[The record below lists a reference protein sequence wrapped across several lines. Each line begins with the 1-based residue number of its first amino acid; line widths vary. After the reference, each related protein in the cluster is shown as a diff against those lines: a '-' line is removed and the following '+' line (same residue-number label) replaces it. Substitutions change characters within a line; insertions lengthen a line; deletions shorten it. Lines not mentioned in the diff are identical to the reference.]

1 VMHCPRCDH
10 HWYRHQPSPE
20 RLALMYASGRRLG
33 NGPPPSVQPSGDMR
47 REMQRL
53 HRLCGGLPGL
63 RLLDSAPAAGGGPG
77 GMATRV
83 SNVPLSR
90 PSASRSDSG
99 HDRYGARAR
108 AWAADRPPFDTIQLE
123 QVLEHVPSPFD
134 TLTLLRSL
142 CRPGTVLRITVP
154 NLVARGQGRADL
166 VPVAVGRR
174 SRCMSLRPSSTLH
187 GFSARSLDALLARS
201 GYRST
206 TTVSAWRHY
215 PANEVRRL
223 IGAFCAGSIDHAVGW
238 SLPVT
243 SPVVRHEQ
251 RAGLR
256 QLAILYVAFTGALF
270 AGLPGRRCA
279 SEGDPAVGLCRG
291 AVDATGLR
299 ACPALPL
306 RRRFPCWRTSFWP
319 PCPLTKYR
327 GRWSTPWL
335 PCSRSSSARSCMRP
349 SCRPRPDTSD
359 LRMFANA
366 FLALCAIQFGF
377 SLIKLGIHGR
387 WTRSS

>member
-1 VMHCPRCDH
+1 MTFQSDPMSPTSAPPIDECPACAQGRGTVVAQLDTASRERFLAFSAVKFGGLLDDWLESVPPVVMHCPRCDH

-63 RLLDSAPAAGGGPG
+63 RLLDFGAGSGRWSRAACDAGFEV
-77 GMATRV
+77 AAFE
-83 SNVPLSR
+83 

-99 HDRYGARAR
+99 HDRYELVHELGQLTGRR
-108 AWAADRPPFDTIQLE
+108 FDTIQLE

-154 NLVARGQGRADL
+154 NLWREAKAG
-166 VPVAVGRR
+166 PIW
-174 SRCMSLRPSSTLH
+174 SRWPWDGESVHVLAPFEHLH

-223 IGAFCAGSIDHAVGW
+223 IGAFW
-238 SLPVT
+238 
-243 SPVVRHEQ
+243 
-251 RAGLR
+251 
-256 QLAILYVAFTGALF
+256 
-270 AGLPGRRCA
+270 
-279 SEGDPAVGLCRG
+279 PAVSTTLRVVVAGD
-291 AVDATGLR
+291 VTGG
-299 ACPALPL
+299 PA
-306 RRRFPCWRTSFWP
+306 
-319 PCPLTKYR
+319 
-327 GRWSTPWL
+327 
-335 PCSRSSSARSCMRP
+335 
-349 SCRPRPDTSD
+349 
-359 LRMFANA
+359 
-366 FLALCAIQFGF
+366 
-377 SLIKLGIHGR
+377 
-387 WTRSS
+387 